1 MTIQP
6 ALKRRRGIAQYLK
19 ENWVFYLFILPAFL
33 DILIFWYFPLYGIQ
47 ISFRDYKIR
56 RGMTGSEW
64 VGLEY
69 FVQFIES
76 PNFIQLMRNTLL
88 LSFYNLLFGFPVP
101 IVLAIMIN
109 EIHQVRLKK
118 TVQMITYMPH
128 FISLVAIVG
137 LIDLMLDRESGII
150 NLLLQIVG
158 GGAHRWRQHAAK
170 DSLYRSA
177 HHRADHRDFAD
188 SARRIHAERG
198 V

>member
-1 MTIQP
+1 M
-6 ALKRRRGIAQYLK
+6 
-19 ENWVFYLFILPAFL
+19 
-33 DILIFWYFPLYGIQ
+33 IFWYFPLYGIQ

-64 VGLEY
+64 VGLNISA
-69 FVQFIES
+69 VHRV
-76 PNFIQLMRNTLL
+76 PNFVQLMRNTLL
-88 LSFYNLLFGFPVP
+88 LSVYNLLFGFPVP

-150 NLLLQIVG
+150 NLLLQMVG
-158 GGAHRWRQHAAK
+158 GEPKNFLGMSSAYRTIYIVSGIWQEAGWGTIIYLSALSAVDAESLEAARIDGASTLQ
-170 DSLYRSA
+170 RSA
-177 HHRADHRDFAD
+177 I
-188 SARRIHAERG
+188 SICPPSRRPS
-198 V
+198 